1 MQMATTNLIGS
12 ELHEHERQLLLR
24 TGYSIVLKHK
34 EFGPASAQEFFG
46 TIKTKFKRTE
56 LINIYVGGEDGEL
69 AIAMNNGALLSRE
82 QGPKSF
88 G

>member
-1 MQMATTNLIGS
+1 MQMAATNLIES

-34 EFGPASAQEFFG
+34 EFGPASAQEFFATVKRMRRAG

-69 AIAMNNGALLSRE
+69 AIAMNNGAL
-82 QGPKSF
+82 
-88 G
+88 